1 MSSSSSSSTTIS
13 TVDSQG
19 QLYTPQNQI
28 EKEYFD
34 YLWYYHANINYQNEP
49 LLGGQNA
56 VKFFQLSGVDK
67 GFLKQIWG
75 LSTPLATMDIYQF
88 YIALRF
94 ITMIQNGEFPI
105 SIERLMKTI
114 KTNLGLPKFHGIDV
128 PKPKPQVPQQ
138 QQPSSLPPSLPPSVV
153 VPPNYAIIPAEHYQ
167 YHTIF
172 MSYDHER
179 IGYLLKDHAITIL
192 QQSYGLDINTLN
204 TIVTIADYDND
215 AKLLPKEICVAIHL
229 IFCITR

>member
-1 MSSSSSSSTTIS
+1 MSSSSSSSS
-13 TVDSQG
+13 TADSQG
-19 QLYTPQNQI
+19 YTPQNQI
-28 EKEYFD
+28 EKEYYD

-105 SIERLMKTI
+105 SIDRLIKTM
-114 KTNLGLPKFHGIDV
+114 KTNLGLPKFHGIDI
-128 PKPKPQVPQQ
+128 PKPKPQVPPQQ
-138 QQPSSLPPSLPPSVV
+138 QQPSSSSLPPSSSSVV
-153 VPPNYAIIPAEHYQ
+153 VPPNYAIIPAEHYH

>member
-1 MSSSSSSSTTIS
+1 MSSS

-19 QLYTPQNQI
+19 YTPQNQI
-28 EKEYFD
+28 EKEYYD
-34 YLWYYHANINYQNEP
+34 YLWYYHANSNYQHEP

-75 LSTPLATMDIYQF
+75 LSTPIATMDIHQF

-105 SIERLMKTI
+105 SIDRLI
-114 KTNLGLPKFHGIDV
+114 KTMKSNLGLPKFHGIDI

-138 QQPSSLPPSLPPSVV
+138 SSSSSSSLPSSSSVI

-179 IGYLLKDHAITIL
+179 IGYILKDHAITIL
-192 QQSYGLDINTLN
+192 QQSYGLDVTTLN

-215 AKLLPKEICVAIHL
+215 TKLLPKEMCVAIHL